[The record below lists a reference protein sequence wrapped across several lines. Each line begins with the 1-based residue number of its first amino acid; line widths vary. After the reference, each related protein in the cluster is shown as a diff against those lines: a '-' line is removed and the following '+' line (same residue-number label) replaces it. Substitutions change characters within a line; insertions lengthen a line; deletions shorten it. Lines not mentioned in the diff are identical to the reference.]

1 MSENSIALQKPINIY
16 SDDAEGTTYN
26 NETVQENTD
35 VPENANSNN
44 ATDSVTPTIPKSVY
58 SSLPS
63 LLKKGAEVFDND
75 RERDVFYRGL
85 SVLSGCFS
93 NISGCY
99 DGYEIYPNLNTM
111 VIAPPA
117 SGKSRMKFAEKLV
130 RPLQDNKMK
139 KYEHELSQFKTKK
152 KGTAKVSSPN
162 FQSIFI
168 AGNTSATAVISS

>member
-75 RERDVFYRGL
+75 RERDVF
-85 SVLSGCFS
+85 
-93 NISGCY
+93 
-99 DGYEIYPNLNTM
+99 
-111 VIAPPA
+111 
-117 SGKSRMKFAEKLV
+117 
-130 RPLQDNKMK
+130 
-139 KYEHELSQFKTKK
+139 
-152 KGTAKVSSPN
+152 
-162 FQSIFI
+162 
-168 AGNTSATAVISS
+168 